1 MRISDWSS
9 DVCSSDLIAPRVKH
23 YASIIEPAKVGA
35 LLRAIEE
42 YEGQPTVGIA
52 LRMAPHVFVRP
63 GELRSAEWAE
73 FDLKAAVWTIPG
85 EKMKMG
91 LPHKVPLSRQVL
103 ALLEELR
110 PIRGNSRLLFPSVR
124 SHERAMTDKTT
135 NAALRR
141 LGSDKQEQTAP
152 GSGA

>member
-1 MRISDWSS
+1 MYIDNILFLCLFLLLIRRRPQRSTRTYTLFPYTTLFRSLRSTCGSVIRYAIATGRAQRDITV
-9 DVCSSDLIAPRVKH
+9 DLQGALIAPRVKH

-73 FDLKAAVWTIPG
+73 DRKSTRL
-85 EKMKMG
+85 
-91 LPHKVPLSRQVL
+91 
-103 ALLEELR
+103 
-110 PIRGNSRLLFPSVR
+110 NS
-124 SHERAMTDKTT
+124 SH
-135 NAALRR
+135 
-141 LGSDKQEQTAP
+141 
-152 GSGA
+152 